1 MWNTRDDQISY
12 TTNPIKGFEQVTKR
26 RVLSEIAK
34 IFDPIGLLGP
44 VILFAKRLMQDV
56 WRCGIQWDEPVPR
69 IILNEWSEFT
79 RQWELMD
86 HISFDRKLLI
96 ENHSN
101 IQIHG
106 FCDASRVGYGVCIY
120 VRSKNNQDAVL
131 SRLLCAKSRVAP
143 LKPVTIPRL
152 ELCGALLLARLY
164 HEVIDTLNFV
174 PNRVV
179 FWCDS
184 TIVLHWLKTEIHQL
198 KTFVAN
204 RVTEIRDLT
213 ETVEWKH
220 IRTKD
225 NPADAVSRGQ
235 LPLVFLQNQTWRAGP
250 SWLIDNENQWP
261 NDIAQSCEI
270 PELKKNTCLTTTAG
284 NLEIF
289 YRFSSYAKLCRIVAY
304 CRRFRPAN
312 KYKEA
317 LCNKEISEAELQ
329 ILKKLQSSQF
339 QREIKELE
347 NKSRVIKHR
356 IAGLNPFLDQD
367 GIIRVGGRLQGSNL
381 SFAQKHPILLPS
393 RNPLTDIIIR
403 EIHESNYHAGIQHT
417 LAAMRQRFWVFDGR
431 NQVRKVIRTCVRCFR
446 FDSNNV
452 QPKMGNLPAVR
463 VSEAIPFSNTGID
476 FCGPFYI
483 KERKFRNKTRIKVY
497 VCIFVCMSVKAVHL
511 EIVSDLTTDGFL
523 AALRRFAARRGLP
536 EHIYSDN
543 GTNFVGAS
551 NQLKEVYALL
561 NSENHKHRI
570 NKFAS
575 DRRIVWHFIP
585 PAAPHFGGLWEST
598 VKLFKH
604 HFRRVVGDSLFTF
617 EELNTF
623 VAEVEGILNSRP
635 ITTLSSDPNDMS
647 VLTPAHCLIGKPLTA
662 LPEGDLTCV
671 PANRLSTWQHITKV
685 RQDFWARWYLEY
697 LNELQIRHKW
707 TKDGPQLKIGTIV
720 LIKDKRIPC
729 TQWMLGRITKLFPD
743 QDDVIR
749 TVSITT
755 TSGEIMRPVKSLC
768 PLPMEQA

>member
-1 MWNTRDDQISY
+1 MKEASDTTKVRIVFDASMKSNSGMSLNDILMTGPTIQAKLFLHLIRFRVYDYVISADIEKMYRQVILHEDDRRYQRILWRQGGVVKTFQLNVLTFGISSSPFLAIRVIKKLADDERETFPRAAEILKSHLYVDDLLTGAESIDEARRIRVEVTELLARGGFVIRQWVSNDERIINDLEANALHASFTLNTDRALKTLGIIWNTRDDQISY
-12 TTNPIKGFEQVTKR
+12 TTNPIKSFEQVTKQ

-56 WRCGIQWDEPVPR
+56 WRCGIHWDEPVPR

-120 VRSKNNQDAVL
+120 VRSKNNRDAVL

-164 HEVIDTLNFV
+164 HEVINTLNFV
-174 PNRVV
+174 PNRVI

-184 TIVLHWLKTEIHQL
+184 TIALHWLKTETHKL
-198 KTFVAN
+198 KT
-204 RVTEIRDLT
+204 
-213 ETVEWKH
+213 
-220 IRTKD
+220 
-225 NPADAVSRGQ
+225 
-235 LPLVFLQNQTWRAGP
+235 
-250 SWLIDNENQWP
+250 
-261 NDIAQSCEI
+261 
-270 PELKKNTCLTTTAG
+270 
-284 NLEIF
+284 
-289 YRFSSYAKLCRIVAY
+289 IVAY

-312 KYKEA
+312 KYNGA
-317 LCNKEISEAELQ
+317 LCNKEISEAEIQ

-347 NKSRVIKHR
+347 NKGRVIKHR
-356 IAGLNPFLDQD
+356 IAGLNPFLDQN
-367 GIIRVGGRLQGSNL
+367 GIIRVGGRLRGSNL
-381 SFAQKHPILLPS
+381 SFAQKHPILLPN

-403 EIHESNYHAGIQHT
+403 ETHESNYHAGIQHT
-417 LAAMRQRFWVFDGR
+417 LATMRQRFWVLDGR
-431 NQVRKVIRTCVRCFR
+431 NQVRKVVRTCVRCFR
-446 FDSNNV
+446 FDSNNI

-483 KERKFRNKTRIKVY
+483 KERKFRNRTRIKVY
-497 VCIFVCMSVKAVHL
+497 VYIFVCMAIKAVHL
-511 EIVSDLTTDGFL
+511 EVVSDLTTDGFL

-561 NSENHKHRI
+561 NSENHKDRI

-604 HFRRVVGDSLFTF
+604 HFRRVIGDSLFTF

-647 VLTPAHCLIGKPLTA
+647 VLTPAHCLI
-662 LPEGDLTCV
+662 
-671 PANRLSTWQHITKV
+671 
-685 RQDFWARWYLEY
+685 
-697 LNELQIRHKW
+697 
-707 TKDGPQLKIGTIV
+707 
-720 LIKDKRIPC
+720 
-729 TQWMLGRITKLFPD
+729 
-743 QDDVIR
+743 
-749 TVSITT
+749 
-755 TSGEIMRPVKSLC
+755 
-768 PLPMEQA
+768 

>member
-1 MWNTRDDQISY
+1 
-12 TTNPIKGFEQVTKR
+12 
-26 RVLSEIAK
+26 
-34 IFDPIGLLGP
+34 
-44 VILFAKRLMQDV
+44 
-56 WRCGIQWDEPVPR
+56 
-69 IILNEWSEFT
+69 
-79 RQWELMD
+79 
-86 HISFDRKLLI
+86 
-96 ENHSN
+96 
-101 IQIHG
+101 
-106 FCDASRVGYGVCIY
+106 
-120 VRSKNNQDAVL
+120 
-131 SRLLCAKSRVAP
+131 
-143 LKPVTIPRL
+143 
-152 ELCGALLLARLY
+152 
-164 HEVIDTLNFV
+164 
-174 PNRVV
+174 
-179 FWCDS
+179 
-184 TIVLHWLKTEIHQL
+184 
-198 KTFVAN
+198 
-204 RVTEIRDLT
+204 
-213 ETVEWKH
+213 
-220 IRTKD
+220 
-225 NPADAVSRGQ
+225 
-235 LPLVFLQNQTWRAGP
+235 
-250 SWLIDNENQWP
+250 
-261 NDIAQSCEI
+261 
-270 PELKKNTCLTTTAG
+270 
-284 NLEIF
+284 
-289 YRFSSYAKLCRIVAY
+289 
-304 CRRFRPAN
+304 
-312 KYKEA
+312 
-317 LCNKEISEAELQ
+317 
-329 ILKKLQSSQF
+329 
-339 QREIKELE
+339 
-347 NKSRVIKHR
+347 
-356 IAGLNPFLDQD
+356 
-367 GIIRVGGRLQGSNL
+367 
-381 SFAQKHPILLPS
+381 
-393 RNPLTDIIIR
+393 
-403 EIHESNYHAGIQHT
+403 
-417 LAAMRQRFWVFDGR
+417 
-431 NQVRKVIRTCVRCFR
+431 
-446 FDSNNV
+446 
-452 QPKMGNLPAVR
+452 
-463 VSEAIPFSNTGID
+463 
-476 FCGPFYI
+476 
-483 KERKFRNKTRIKVY
+483 
-497 VCIFVCMSVKAVHL
+497 MSVKAVHL

-729 TQWMLGRITKLFPD
+729 TQWMLGRITKLFPG